1 MASPGQPVFSI
12 VQTAGVRKILTAAD
26 FNAVSPFYA
35 SVSFVQLL
43 TKIEVNY
50 DAPTPG
56 PHWLIISPDRTQTAI
71 AVPTAEPLWIMQ
83 VYPNNQAS
91 PANTFPVLPNRESW
105 FQPLACSQVD
115 LYFQSTRYPGIGGL
129 FKPSALTLSLE
140 YYASRLV

>member
-35 SVSFVQLL
+35 SVSFAQLL

-71 AVPTAEPLWIMQ
+71 AVPTMMGSEPS
-83 VYPNNQAS
+83 S
-91 PANTFPVLPNRESW
+91 PRRMPFHQFAIH
-105 FQPLACSQVD
+105 A
-115 LYFQSTRYPGIGGL
+115 
-129 FKPSALTLSLE
+129 A
-140 YYASRLV
+140 A